1 MKTIIAEKPS
11 VAKEIAHIVGADKR
25 EEGYMQGNGYY
36 VTWAFGHLV
45 QPAMPE
51 TYGMKGFHAENLPVI
66 PDPFVLV
73 PRQVKTENGYKPD
86 AGVLAQIKIIG
97 KLFDSSERIIVAT
110 DAGREGEL
118 IFRYLYAYLGCRKP
132 FDRLWISSLTDTAIR
147 EGLLNLRD
155 GKGYDNLYH
164 AAKARS
170 EADWLV
176 GINGTQALTIAA
188 GRGTY
193 SVGRVQ
199 TPTLGMVCERYWEH
213 KRFESKPFWQVHFG
227 VVDADSG
234 NILKFTSVN
243 RWTGKATAT
252 DIYNKVKETGSVI
265 ITKVATKRK
274 VEKAP
279 LLYDLTT
286 LQKEANSQ
294 HGFTAEHTLSIAQ
307 KLYEAKFIT
316 YPRTSSRYISD
327 DVFATLPKLFKNLEN
342 HSEYGE
348 KVKLLPGSED
358 YSKNCVN
365 TAKVT
370 DHHALLI
377 TENAAIGLFK
387 DEKIVYDMILCRM
400 IEAFSADCIKDIT
413 SVSAQV
419 DHEVE
424 FGISGSII
432 RQTGWRALS
441 LKEKNNRQD
450 KDADATDNEVKD
462 QVIPNWQEGQH
473 ITLSGCTITEGKTK
487 PKPLHTESTL
497 LAAMENPCKREQ
509 IQTCLDLPSAAGFGG
524 TQTAGKEIE
533 DDTMRQAMK
542 DSGIGTPA
550 TRAAIIET
558 LLKREYM
565 VRQQKKLVPTEKG
578 LALHSVVKNM
588 AIANVEM
595 TGKWEAELAKI
606 ERGEASADGFT
617 HSIEGYTREITAELL
632 GCDRLFSHKDS
643 GCLCPKCKHGTMQF
657 FGKVVR
663 CSNKECGMP
672 VFKQVAGKLLT
683 DADITDLLTKGKT
696 RTLNSFTSKQGKS
709 FSAAIAFDENFNTKF
724 VFAERKTAEKRGNV
738 KRYKK

>member
-155 GKGYDNLYH
+155 GKEYDNLYH

-243 RWTGKATAT
+243 RWTDKATAT

-358 YSKNCVN
+358 YSKNSVN
-365 TAKVT
+365 AAKVT

-413 SVSAQV
+413 SVTALV
-419 DHEVE
+419 DHDVE
-424 FGISGSII
+424 FGINGSII

-441 LKEKNNRQD
+441 LKEKNKRQD

-497 LAAMENPCKREQ
+497 LAAME
-509 IQTCLDLPSAAGFGG
+509 
-524 TQTAGKEIE
+524 TAGKEIE

-542 DSGIGTPA
+542 DCGIGTPA

-595 TGKWEAELAKI
+595 TGKWEAELARI

-643 GCLCPKCKHGTMQF
+643 GCQCPKCKQGIMQF

-696 RTLNSFTSKQGKS
+696 RTLNGFTSKQGKP

>member
-1 MKTIIAEKPS
+1 MSQKQQTMKTIIAEKPS

-155 GKGYDNLYH
+155 GKEYDNLYH

-234 NILKFTSVN
+234 NILKFTSAN
-243 RWTGKATAT
+243 RWTDKATAT
-252 DIYNKVKETGSVI
+252 DIYNKVKDTGSAI

-274 VEKAP
+274 EEKAP

-358 YSKNCVN
+358 YSKNSVN
-365 TAKVT
+365 AAKVT

-497 LAAMENPCKREQ
+497 LAAME
-509 IQTCLDLPSAAGFGG
+509 
-524 TQTAGKEIE
+524 TAGKEIE
-533 DDTMRQAMK
+533 DDMMRQAMK

-643 GCLCPKCKHGTMQF
+643 GCQCPKCKQGAMQF

-696 RTLNSFTSKQGKS
+696 RTLNGFTSKQGKS

>member
-155 GKGYDNLYH
+155 GKEYDNLYH

-234 NILKFTSVN
+234 NILKFTSAN
-243 RWTGKATAT
+243 RWADKGTAT
-252 DIYNKVKETGSVI
+252 DIYNKVKDTGSAI
-265 ITKVATKRK
+265 ITKVVTKRK

-358 YSKNCVN
+358 YSKNSVN
-365 TAKVT
+365 AAKVT

-413 SVSAQV
+413 SVTAQV

-441 LKEKNNRQD
+441 LKEKNKRQD

-473 ITLSGCTITEGKTK
+473 ITLSGCTIAEGKTK

-497 LAAMENPCKREQ
+497 LAAME
-509 IQTCLDLPSAAGFGG
+509 
-524 TQTAGKEIE
+524 TAGKEIE

-643 GCLCPKCKHGTMQF
+643 GCQCPKCQQGTMQF

-696 RTLNSFTSKQGKS
+696 RTLNGFTSKQGKS

-724 VFAERKTAEKRGNV
+724 VFAEHKTAEKRGNV

>member
-1 MKTIIAEKPS
+1 MSQKQQTMKTIIAEKPS

-155 GKGYDNLYH
+155 GKEYDNLYH

-234 NILKFTSVN
+234 NILKFTSAN
-243 RWTGKATAT
+243 RWTDKATAT
-252 DIYNKVKETGSVI
+252 DIYNKVKDTGSAI
-265 ITKVATKRK
+265 ITKIATKRK

-358 YSKNCVN
+358 YCKNSVN
-365 TAKVT
+365 AAKVT

-387 DEKIVYDMILCRM
+387 DEKTVYNMILCRM

-441 LKEKNNRQD
+441 LKEKNNRLD
-450 KDADATDNEVKD
+450 KDADATDNEVKE

-497 LAAMENPCKREQ
+497 LAAME
-509 IQTCLDLPSAAGFGG
+509 
-524 TQTAGKEIE
+524 TAGKEIE

-542 DSGIGTPA
+542 DSGIGIPA

-643 GCLCPKCKHGTMQF
+643 GCQCPKCKHGTMQF

-683 DADITDLLTKGKT
+683 DSDITDLLTKGKT
-696 RTLNSFTSKQGKS
+696 RTLNGFISKQGKS

-738 KRYKK
+738 KRNKK

>member
-155 GKGYDNLYH
+155 GKEYDNLYH

-234 NILKFTSVN
+234 NILKFTSAN
-243 RWTGKATAT
+243 RWADKATAT
-252 DIYNKVKETGSVI
+252 DIYNKVKDTGSAI

-327 DVFATLPKLFKNLEN
+327 DIFATLPKLFKNLEN

-358 YSKNCVN
+358 YSKNSVN
-365 TAKVT
+365 AAKVT

-497 LAAMENPCKREQ
+497 LAAME
-509 IQTCLDLPSAAGFGG
+509 
-524 TQTAGKEIE
+524 TAGKEIE
-533 DDTMRQAMK
+533 DDTMRQSMK
-542 DSGIGTPA
+542 DIGIGTPA

-643 GCLCPKCKHGTMQF
+643 GCQCPKCKQGIMQF

-683 DADITDLLTKGKT
+683 DADITDLLIKGKT
-696 RTLNSFTSKQGKS
+696 RTLNGFTSKQGKP

>member
-11 VAKEIAHIVGADKR
+11 VAKEIAHIVGAGKR

-118 IFRYLYAYLGCRKP
+118 IFRYLYEYLGCKKP
-132 FDRLWISSLTDTAIR
+132 FDRLWISSLTDSAIR
-147 EGLLNLRD
+147 EGLANLRN
-155 GKGYDNLYH
+155 GKEYDNLYH

-234 NILKFTSVN
+234 NILKFTSAN
-243 RWTGKATAT
+243 RWTDKATAT
-252 DIYNKVKETGSVI
+252 DIYNKVKDTGSAI
-265 ITKVATKRK
+265 ITKVTTKRK

-358 YSKNCVN
+358 YSKNSVN
-365 TAKVT
+365 AAKVT

-441 LKEKNNRQD
+441 LKEKNSKKD
-450 KDADATDNEVKD
+450 KNADTTDNEVKE

-473 ITLSGCTITEGKTK
+473 ITFSGCTITEGKTK

-497 LAAMENPCKREQ
+497 LAAME
-509 IQTCLDLPSAAGFGG
+509 
-524 TQTAGKEIE
+524 TAGKEIV

-643 GCLCPKCKHGTMQF
+643 GCQCPKCKHGTMQF

-696 RTLNSFTSKQGKS
+696 
-709 FSAAIAFDENFNTKF
+709 
-724 VFAERKTAEKRGNV
+724 
-738 KRYKK
+738 

>member
-1 MKTIIAEKPS
+1 MSQKQQTMKTIIAEKPS

-118 IFRYLYAYLGCRKP
+118 IFRYLYAYLGCRQP

-147 EGLLNLRD
+147 EGLQNLKD
-155 GKGYDNLYH
+155 GKEYDNLYH

-234 NILKFTSVN
+234 NILKFTSAN
-243 RWTGKATAT
+243 RWTDKVTAT
-252 DIYNKVKETGSVI
+252 DIYNKVKDTGSAI

-358 YSKNCVN
+358 YSKNSVN
-365 TAKVT
+365 AVKVT

-387 DEKIVYDMILCRM
+387 DEKTVYDMILCRM

-432 RQTGWRALS
+432 RQTGWRTL
-441 LKEKNNRQD
+441 LFKEKNNRLD
-450 KDADATDNEVKD
+450 KDADATDNEVKE

-497 LAAMENPCKREQ
+497 LAAME
-509 IQTCLDLPSAAGFGG
+509 
-524 TQTAGKEIE
+524 TAGKEIE

-565 VRQQKKLVPTEKG
+565 VRQQKKLVPTGKG

-643 GCLCPKCKHGTMQF
+643 GCQCPKCKHGTMQF

-683 DADITDLLTKGKT
+683 DDDITDLLTKGKT
-696 RTLNSFTSKQGKS
+696 RTLNGFTSKQGKS

>member
-147 EGLLNLRD
+147 EGLRNLMD
-155 GKGYDNLYH
+155 GKEYDNLYH

-234 NILKFTSVN
+234 NILKFTSAN
-243 RWTGKATAT
+243 RWADKGTAT
-252 DIYNKVKETGSVI
+252 DIYNKVKDTGSAI

-358 YSKNCVN
+358 YCKNSVN
-365 TAKVT
+365 AAKVT

-413 SVSAQV
+413 SVTAQV

-497 LAAMENPCKREQ
+497 LAAME
-509 IQTCLDLPSAAGFGG
+509 
-524 TQTAGKEIE
+524 TAGKEIE
-533 DDTMRQAMK
+533 DDMMRQAMK

-606 ERGEASADGFT
+606 
-617 HSIEGYTREITAELL
+617 
-632 GCDRLFSHKDS
+632 
-643 GCLCPKCKHGTMQF
+643 
-657 FGKVVR
+657 
-663 CSNKECGMP
+663 
-672 VFKQVAGKLLT
+672 
-683 DADITDLLTKGKT
+683 
-696 RTLNSFTSKQGKS
+696 
-709 FSAAIAFDENFNTKF
+709 
-724 VFAERKTAEKRGNV
+724 
-738 KRYKK
+738 

>member
-1 MKTIIAEKPS
+1 MSQKQQTMKTIIAEKPS

-25 EEGYMQGNGYY
+25 EEGYMQGNGYF

-73 PRQVKTENGYKPD
+73 PRQVKTVNGYKAD

-118 IFRYLYAYLGCRKP
+118 IFRYLYAYLGCQKP

-147 EGLLNLRD
+147 EGLQNLTD
-155 GKGYDNLYH
+155 SKEYDNLYH

-243 RWTGKATAT
+243 RWTDKATAT
-252 DIYNKVKETGSVI
+252 DIYNKVKDTGSAI

-358 YSKNCVN
+358 YSKNSVN
-365 TAKVT
+365 AAKVT

-387 DEKIVYDMILCRM
+387 DEKTVYDMILCRM

-473 ITLSGCTITEGKTK
+473 VTFSGCTITEGKTK

-497 LAAMENPCKREQ
+497 LAAME
-509 IQTCLDLPSAAGFGG
+509 
-524 TQTAGKEIE
+524 TAGKEIE
-533 DDTMRQAMK
+533 DDTMCQAMK
-542 DSGIGTPA
+542 DCGIGTPA

-643 GCLCPKCKHGTMQF
+643 GCQCPKCKHGTMQF

-696 RTLNSFTSKQGKS
+696 RTLNGFTSKQGKS